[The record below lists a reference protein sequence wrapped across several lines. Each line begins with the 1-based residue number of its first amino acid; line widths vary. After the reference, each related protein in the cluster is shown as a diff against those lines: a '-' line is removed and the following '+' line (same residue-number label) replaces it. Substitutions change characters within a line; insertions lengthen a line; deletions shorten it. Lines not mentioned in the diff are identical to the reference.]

1 MTIVSPHIVKVIAE
15 ERITDL
21 HRDAAPRPEAT
32 PRAKRTR
39 RLKRSAKRT
48 QTISVVRTEQ
58 R

>member
-1 MTIVSPHIVKVIAE
+1 VTIVSPHIVKVIAE

>member
-32 PRAKRTR
+32 PKAKRTR

-48 QTISVVRTEQ
+48 QTISVVRTE
-58 R
+58 RR